1 MSDINLNLRK
11 LGYGAGVTA
20 VNDNENGNLI
30 KMLKKWNRRRLVF
43 LKHLIR

>member
-30 KMLKKWNRRRLVF
+30 KMLKNGVEEDWSF
-43 LKHLIR
+43 